1 MASPQFQTCIGLIGG
16 SGLLKSTHPVLTS
29 LKTLEVTTTH
39 GRVLL
44 HEGHIPAEGDRLP
57 TRLLFVQRHAAA
69 PHYAYVQPADINYA
83 AIALA
88 LQAQGAQLVFGIT
101 SVGSL
106 QKTLKVGSFVC
117 PDDYYCPYDVRRV
130 YSDARAHT
138 MPELDEPL
146 RVACQEALASVGISV
161 VDGGVY
167 VNTKG
172 PRFETK
178 AEIRSL
184 ATAGDVVGMTGAHEA
199 AACREVRVPYAMLCV
214 IDNFA
219 RGVGPDFTLEDFH
232 AVQAANMEAVERAL
246 IALLPALASHAQ
258 SLGPAAASSTGRLP
272 TAGREAVDLLVRA
285 RWVLTMAEGC
295 LPLDDGAVVVKDSK
309 IVAVLPGDEALAKY
323 DAAEVVSLPHHCVMP
338 GLVNAHTHLA
348 MNLLRGT

>member
-1 MASPQFQTCIGLIGG
+1 MASPQFQACIGLIGG

-57 TRLLFVQRHAAA
+57 TRLLFVQRHAAV

-232 AVQAANMEAVERAL
+232 AVQTANMEAVERAL

-258 SLGPAAASSTGRLP
+258 SLGPAAASTGRLP
-272 TAGREAVDLLVRA
+272 TGGREAADLLVRA

-323 DAAEVVSLPHHCVMP
+323 DAADVVSLPHHCVMP